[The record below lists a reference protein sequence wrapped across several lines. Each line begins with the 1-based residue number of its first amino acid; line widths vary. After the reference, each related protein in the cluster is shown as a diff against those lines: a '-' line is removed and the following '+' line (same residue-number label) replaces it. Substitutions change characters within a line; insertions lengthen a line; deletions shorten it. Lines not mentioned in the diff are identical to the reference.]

1 MLKHLRMLMSILSFM
16 AFTTDPGGDPNDPPV
31 PDPDPKDPPKPT
43 DLPADKSTWTVEQW
57 EAENRRIAAKEKA
70 EGRKAAEREYQQKQ
84 EEEKQQAEL
93 AKQESEGKY
102 EEAKQKL
109 TSDLESAQTARDK
122 ALELLKASVD
132 AQWDELPEAVRN
144 TFKGEEEDVLAKSA
158 FVQQM
163 KPIIDE
169 LAKNS
174 ETPKPPR
181 GNHGNP
187 PPGDPDPDTPAPLT
201 PRTAF

>member
-31 PDPDPKDPPKPT
+31 ADPDPKDPPKPT

-57 EAENRRIAAKEKA
+57 ETHTQRIAAKEKA
-70 EGRKAAEREYQQKQ
+70 EGRRAAEREAQQKQ
-84 EEEKQQAEL
+84 DDADAAAAL
-93 AKQESEGKY
+93 AKQESEGEY
-102 EEAKQKL
+102 EAAKQKL

-122 ALELLKASVD
+122 ALELLKASVN